1 MKPTLPVS
9 AKGKVGS
16 VHSLLVV
23 DWNKVLVRNAR
34 WWYLKASTLACHNNL
49 MEKFI
54 TLAAN
59 MKCSCGVTGYVPPE
73 WVLCALSQDVPWLVA
88 EIWLPFEYYLCSTL
102 TLINA
107 GELVWVSHS
116 PGFILETYDYKCNL
130 KCNLNEWVWNVPCKQ
145 AKKAGRGWPYD
156 TLWH

>member
-1 MKPTLPVS
+1 MKEEKRGRCMVW

-16 VHSLLVV
+16 MSSLRSLREF
-23 DWNKVLVRNAR
+23 DSLTGTKFLVRNAR

-59 MKCSCGVTGYVPPE
+59 MKCSCGVTGYVPPK

-88 EIWLPFEYYLCSTL
+88 EIWIPFEYYLCSTL
-102 TLINA
+102 RWINA
-107 GELVWVSHS
+107 GKHKQRRPGGGDRMTHYGISHRR
-116 PGFILETYDYKCNL
+116 TQYDIT
-130 KCNLNEWVWNVPCKQ
+130 NV
-145 AKKAGRGWPYD
+145 
-156 TLWH
+156 T